1 MIKSE
6 LVSLIAS
13 QNPHL
18 HRGSVEQIVDVVLEE
33 IAEALAQ
40 GGRAEL
46 RRFGTFSVRKR
57 SSRSGRNPQSGAAVF
72 VEEKWV
78 PFFRMG
84 KDLQSRLNP
93 AHKRRNGEM
102 GLLSLS
108 PLQAAHAG

>member
-18 HRGSVEQIVDVVLEE
+18 HRGSVERIVDAVLED

-57 SSRSGRNPQSGAAVF
+57 SPRSGRNPQNGAAVF

-78 PFFRMG
+78 PFFRMA
-84 KDLQSRLNP
+84 KDLQSRLNT
-93 AHKRRNGEM
+93 ANTRRNDDTGR
-102 GLLSLS
+102 LSLS

>member
-18 HRGSVEQIVDVVLEE
+18 QRGVAEQIVDAVLEE

-57 SSRSGRNPQSGAAVF
+57 SPRSGRNPQSGAAVSIK
-72 VEEKWV
+72 EKWV
-78 PFFRMG
+78 PFFRTG
-84 KDLQSRLNP
+84 KDLQDRLNQTN
-93 AHKRRNGEM
+93 KRRNGDS
-102 GLLSLS
+102 GLRPLS